1 MKDFYLFFI
10 FVVFLFAYIL
20 RTTYDLRL
28 VSNVK
33 NNINEDNEI
42 EVHYYRNLKN
52 FQCNDVEGKLSIFQ
66 ENPGIYLSAAGCV
79 RFLNRDKGSRIGT
92 R

>member
-42 EVHYYRNLKN
+42 EV
-52 FQCNDVEGKLSIFQ
+52 
-66 ENPGIYLSAAGCV
+66 
-79 RFLNRDKGSRIGT
+79 
-92 R
+92 